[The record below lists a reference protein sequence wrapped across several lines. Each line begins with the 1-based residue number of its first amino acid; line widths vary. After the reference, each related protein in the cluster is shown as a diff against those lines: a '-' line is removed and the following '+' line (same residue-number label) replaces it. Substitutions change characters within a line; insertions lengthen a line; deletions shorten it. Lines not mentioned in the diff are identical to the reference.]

1 MKSKNE
7 DRHRRFYRKPSSTL
21 EAKKIR
27 PNVLLHQALFA
38 HDRGLLPLVQSVGEE
53 NKSVIRPKIDHVP
66 IVQGAIRLQFAPT
79 KVQGQNTIAT
89 ASTLHLN
96 ADTNSSSSDHVLDSR
111 DADRNAVRSN
121 QPSRSNV
128 PLDPSMTPA
137 SQYYGGHSAAVISPG
152 GQYPYNTTPDYNT
165 PSPSARSDGRYYSG
179 SSSSHQI
186 DNSST
191 SGDYYPTTAGYY
203 PADIGYSSAD
213 TSQDYSYLAPSDQ
226 DQWLTGSNA
235 DVFVGAGTNEYY
247 YVDDAE
253 ASRSARN

>member
-1 MKSKNE
+1 MVMSDTMHSSSSSSALRPRQRTFTSCTECRRRKQKCNQAK
-7 DRHRRFYRKPSSTL
+7 DRPCSNCARRYPPPVCTY
-21 EAKKIR
+21 
-27 PNVLLHQALFA
+27 
-38 HDRGLLPLVQSVGEE
+38 QS
-53 NKSVIRPKIDHVP
+53 
-66 IVQGAIRLQFAPT
+66 
-79 KVQGQNTIAT
+79 
-89 ASTLHLN
+89 
-96 ADTNSSSSDHVLDSR
+96 SSSSDHVLDSR

-121 QPSRSNV
+121 QPSRSNA

-179 SSSSHQI
+179 NSSSHQI

-203 PADIGYSSAD
+203 PADIGHSSAD

-235 DVFVGAGTNEYY
+235 DVFVGTGTNEYY